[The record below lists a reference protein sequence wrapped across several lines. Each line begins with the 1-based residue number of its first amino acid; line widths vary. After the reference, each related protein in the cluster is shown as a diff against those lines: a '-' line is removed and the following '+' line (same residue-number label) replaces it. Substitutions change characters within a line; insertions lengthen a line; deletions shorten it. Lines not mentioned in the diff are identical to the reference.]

1 MPTSVPHPLPTA
13 SAHEVRGCRTH
24 PCFHEA
30 LAGPGFTNIT
40 SISLQRQTMSIPRHR
55 PAGHHRQTRVRWY
68 STAQAKPAWGTHHSH
83 VQGLTAAVSGS
94 MHLHTAEL
102 SRSLGHARPGPL
114 SSARHGCLHCRWQEH
129 RAGPGRGSSLIPPPH
144 GQQAGRLEGFWEL
157 ERRDGLDRSQSRQQS
172 RRRELAALTGN
183 LASPIWKRSLS
194 QVAGL
199 ACCCAGL
206 TAFGVFDGPPAL

>member
-1 MPTSVPHPLPTA
+1 
-13 SAHEVRGCRTH
+13 
-24 PCFHEA
+24 
-30 LAGPGFTNIT
+30 
-40 SISLQRQTMSIPRHR
+40 MSIPRHR

-157 ERRDGLDRSQSRQQS
+157 ERRDGLDRSQSRQQTPPQGVGCPHGQSGFPYMEAFSFPGCRS
-172 RRRELAALTGN
+172 RVLLCRLN
-183 LASPIWKRSLS
+183 SLW
-194 QVAGL
+194 G
-199 ACCCAGL
+199 
-206 TAFGVFDGPPAL
+206 F